1 MHLLT
6 GNLTKIIFGTWQG
19 LRKKFCQELF
29 FLANVHD
36 SRGFSSRK
44 IRQKAVAPQPPPCTW
59 EEGRRGDEQFG
70 ELTSDSLP
78 AAAAQVQKTL
88 DQDTKQTRAN

>member
-1 MHLLT
+1 MSL
-6 GNLTKIIFGTWQG
+6 
-19 LRKKFCQELF
+19 
-29 FLANVHD
+29 
-36 SRGFSSRK
+36 
-44 IRQKAVAPQPPPCTW
+44 QPPPCTW